1 MRKSLRAAALGAAC
15 VVAGAALYGSGV
27 ASAGQSTANST
38 HEPYNIGLLT
48 KDIDTYYGTTLD
60 SNGVY
65 QASATSPY
73 AKDLARIDAS
83 AKKYID
89 AAVRKHHKGV
99 NAAVVFD
106 IDDTLLLSLD
116 YEKKNNY
123 GYSSASW
130 AAYVAQAN
138 RPEVFGTPALV
149 KYAASKGVAVFY
161 NSGLTE
167 AQRTSAVDNLKKVG
181 ADINL
186 DADHMFLK
194 NTANPPSYLSSCATM
209 RHLDLHHRAVQ
220 VRYPEAHR
228 VPRLRHH
235 RQLRRPVLGPRRGL
249 RRQDVQAPEP
259 DLLRQLVPT
268 GSLYGADRPE
278 GGHHRQDRSVRR
290 EPQAV
295 DRGLPVR
302 AVPTRPSWPVQ
313 GVPRMPYSGFLDRTV
328 PRSVHGPDGDG
339 PVA

>member
-27 ASAGQSTANST
+27 ATAGQSTANST

-89 AAVRKHHKGV
+89 QAARKHHRGAKP
-99 NAAVVFD
+99 AVVFD

-123 GYSSASW
+123 GYSSATW

-138 RPEVFGTPALV
+138 RPEVFGSPELV
-149 KYAASKGVAVFY
+149 RYAASKGVTVFY
-161 NSGLTE
+161 NSGLSE

-181 ADINL
+181 ADVNL

-194 NTANPPSYLSSCATM
+194 NTANPPSYLSGCVTAGTWTCTTVQYKSGTRKHIESLGYDIIANFGDQYSD
-209 RHLDLHHRAVQ
+209 LDGGYADKT
-220 VRYPEAHR
+220 YKIPN
-228 VPRLRHH
+228 
-235 RQLRRPVLGPRRGL
+235 
-249 RRQDVQAPEP
+249 
-259 DLLRQLVPT
+259 PT
-268 GSLYGADRPE
+268 YFVS
-278 GGHHRQDRSVRR
+278 
-290 EPQAV
+290 
-295 DRGLPVR
+295 
-302 AVPTRPSWPVQ
+302 
-313 GVPRMPYSGFLDRTV
+313 
-328 PRSVHGPDGDG
+328 
-339 PVA
+339 

>member
-27 ASAGQSTANST
+27 ATAGQSTANST

-83 AKKYID
+83 AKRYID
-89 AAVRKHHKGV
+89 EAVHKHHQKGV
-99 NAAVVFD
+99 KPAVVFD

-123 GYSSASW
+123 GYSSATW

-138 RPEVFGTPALV
+138 RPEVFGTPELV
-149 KYAASKGVAVFY
+149 KYAASKGVTVFY
-161 NSGLTE
+161 NSGLSE
-167 AQRTSAVDNLKKVG
+167 AQRTYAVDNLKKVG
-181 ADINL
+181 ADVNL

-194 NTANPPSYLSSCATM
+194 NTANPPSYLSGCATAGTWTCTTVQYKSGT
-209 RHLDLHHRAVQ
+209 RKHIEDLGYNIIANFGDQYSDLDGGYADKT
-220 VRYPEAHR
+220 YKIPN
-228 VPRLRHH
+228 
-235 RQLRRPVLGPRRGL
+235 
-249 RRQDVQAPEP
+249 
-259 DLLRQLVPT
+259 PT
-268 GSLYGADRPE
+268 YFVS
-278 GGHHRQDRSVRR
+278 
-290 EPQAV
+290 
-295 DRGLPVR
+295 
-302 AVPTRPSWPVQ
+302 
-313 GVPRMPYSGFLDRTV
+313 
-328 PRSVHGPDGDG
+328 
-339 PVA
+339 